1 MTGFAAAF
9 IPVTTAFRLDWR
21 IHGLR
26 KKLRV
31 MITVSQGG
39 HRLNDLLYRTSTNRL
54 LREVT
59 SFVSNYVNW
68 KRCADHE
75 GIPFY
80 HLPITPETKLGQE
93 AKLFAVVEEQQVD
106 LIILVRYMQVLSGK
120 LCRKLDGRVDLYMD
134 GTIQIDPM
142 ITHVLTLDEI
152 NKGFDLMHAGK
163 SIRSVVVL

>member
-1 MTGFAAAF
+1 M
-9 IPVTTAFRLDWR
+9 
-21 IHGLR
+21 
-26 KKLRV
+26 
-31 MITVSQGG
+31 
-39 HRLNDLLYRTSTNRL
+39 
-54 LREVT
+54 EVT

-68 KRCADHE
+68 QRRADHE

-93 AKLFAVVEEQQVD
+93 AKLFAVVEEQQVN

-120 LCRKLDGRVDLYMD
+120 LCRKLDRRVDLYMD

-152 NKGFDLMHAGK
+152 NKGFDLMHAGE
-163 SIRSVVVL
+163 SIRSVVVF